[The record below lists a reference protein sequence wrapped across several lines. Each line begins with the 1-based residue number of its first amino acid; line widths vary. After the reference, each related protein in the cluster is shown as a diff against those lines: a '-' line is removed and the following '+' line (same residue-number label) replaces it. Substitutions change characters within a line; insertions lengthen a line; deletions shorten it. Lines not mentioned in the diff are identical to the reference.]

1 MDEVLSKDEFLHLL
15 DVLYKKAFDEERAGK
30 FGIVSGEIKKLRDS
44 FDADS
49 YYKFPLD
56 KTISIVCNLLD
67 KNDDN
72 YEGLRDVF
80 RSRDVSLIID
90 IALAKIPLSFGKEME
105 DIYFDDDFIVG
116 VHGSLHQDYMIE
128 NSHFL
133 NGLLCL
139 HGPKINRTV
148 KVKGDGLSFY
158 SFLQY
163 SYYEDEDVNAIIV
176 RIPKED
182 INSGI
187 WKVTERGA
195 YLNPKYIYGYYKSF
209 YSDGKN
215 NNPRII
221 KNSNYGKDDFSYNV
235 VDEWLPSFSLGKY
248 MR

>member
-1 MDEVLSKDEFLHLL
+1 MDEVLSKDEFLYLL
-15 DVLYKKAFDEERAGK
+15 DSLHKKAFDEERAGK

-44 FDADS
+44 LDDDG

-133 NGLLCL
+133 SGLLCL

-148 KVKGDGLSFY
+148 KVKDDGLSFY
-158 SFLQY
+158 SFLKTGIR
-163 SYYEDEDVNAIIV
+163 EAIRQSRHI
-176 RIPKED
+176 
-182 INSGI
+182 
-187 WKVTERGA
+187 
-195 YLNPKYIYGYYKSF
+195 
-209 YSDGKN
+209 
-215 NNPRII
+215 
-221 KNSNYGKDDFSYNV
+221 
-235 VDEWLPSFSLGKY
+235 
-248 MR
+248 